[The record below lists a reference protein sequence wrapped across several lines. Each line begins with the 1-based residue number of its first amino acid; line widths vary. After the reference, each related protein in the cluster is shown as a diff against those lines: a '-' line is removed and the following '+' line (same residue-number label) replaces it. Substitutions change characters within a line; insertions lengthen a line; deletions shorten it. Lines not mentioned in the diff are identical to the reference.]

1 MKDEPEEKPDIHSQ
15 PKRTR
20 REAQSNVTPA
30 LLPSAGQEAKRE
42 PDVKPE
48 VGGSRPTRRSMRG
61 QSTPSAPEPCNITSN
76 VKKISAKTPKRIS
89 KASEMKQSNEVEKIN
104 PAQQP
109 STSRITDIE
118 LAPEKGNSVEK
129 VNLDPVPLMIT
140 ESEKV
145 ESTKNNLSAYERL
158 LKIEEEEKEVERRA
172 LELQRIRDEFN
183 AKKEKVRLELEEER
197 RKKAEEERIKLEK
210 EEKEKIEKEKFDQ
223 MFQSL
228 SARDKD
234 IIEGL
239 KVRML

>member
-1 MKDEPEEKPDIHSQ
+1 MKDEPEEKPEIPSQ

-20 REAQSNVTPA
+20 REAQSDATPV
-30 LLPSAGQEAKRE
+30 LLMSTGQEAKRE

-48 VGGSRPTRRSMRG
+48 VGSSRPTRRSMRG
-61 QSTPSAPEPCNITSN
+61 QSTTSAPEPCNKTSN
-76 VKKISAKTPKRIS
+76 VKKISAKTPKHIS
-89 KASEMKQSNEVEKIN
+89 KASEMTQSNEPEKIK
-104 PAQQP
+104 PAQEP
-109 STSRITDIE
+109 STSGMTDIE
-118 LAPEKGNSVEK
+118 VEPEKENPVEDF
-129 VNLDPVPLMIT
+129 NPDPVPLIT
-140 ESEKV
+140 ESIET

-197 RKKAEEERIKLEK
+197 RKKAEEERIRLEK
-210 EEKEKIEKEKFDQ
+210 EEKEKIEKQKFDE

-239 KVRML
+239 KVRN

>member
-1 MKDEPEEKPDIHSQ
+1 
-15 PKRTR
+15 
-20 REAQSNVTPA
+20 
-30 LLPSAGQEAKRE
+30 
-42 PDVKPE
+42 
-48 VGGSRPTRRSMRG
+48 MRG

-89 KASEMKQSNEVEKIN
+89 KASEMTKSNEVEKIN
-104 PAQQP
+104 PAQEP
-109 STSRITDIE
+109 STSNITDIE
-118 LAPEKGNSVEK
+118 LAPEKGNSDEK
-129 VNLDPVPLMIT
+129 VNLETVPLMVT

>member
-1 MKDEPEEKPDIHSQ
+1 MKDEPEEKPDIPSQ

-20 REAQSNVTPA
+20 REAQSDVTRA
-30 LLPSAGQEAKRE
+30 LLPSTGQEAKRE
-42 PDVKPE
+42 PDVKPD

-89 KASEMKQSNEVEKIN
+89 KASEMTKSNEVEKIN
-104 PAQQP
+104 PAQEP

-118 LAPEKGNSVEK
+118 LAPEKGNSDEK
-129 VNLDPVPLMIT
+129 VNLEPLMIT

>member
-1 MKDEPEEKPDIHSQ
+1 MKDEPEEKPDIPSQ

-20 REAQSNVTPA
+20 REAQSDVTRA
-30 LLPSAGQEAKRE
+30 LLPSTGQEAKRE

-104 PAQQP
+104 PAQEP

-118 LAPEKGNSVEK
+118 LAPEKGNSDEK
-129 VNLDPVPLMIT
+129 VNLEPLMIT

-223 MFQSL
+223 MFQSR

>member
-1 MKDEPEEKPDIHSQ
+1 MTDEPEEKPDIPSQ

-20 REAQSNVTPA
+20 REAQSDVTPA
-30 LLPSAGQEAKRE
+30 LLPSTRQEAKPE

-48 VGGSRPTRRSMRG
+48 VGSSRPTRRSMRG

-89 KASEMKQSNEVEKIN
+89 KASEMTKSNEVDKIN
-104 PAQQP
+104 PAQEP

-118 LAPEKGNSVEK
+118 LAPEKGNSDEK
-129 VNLDPVPLMIT
+129 VNLETVPLMIT
-140 ESEKV
+140 ESEV

>member
-1 MKDEPEEKPDIHSQ
+1 MKDEPEEKPDIPSQ

-20 REAQSNVTPA
+20 REAQSDVTRA
-30 LLPSAGQEAKRE
+30 LLPSTGQEAKRE

-104 PAQQP
+104 PAQEP

-118 LAPEKGNSVEK
+118 LAPEKGNSDEK
-129 VNLDPVPLMIT
+129 VNLEPLMIT

>member
-1 MKDEPEEKPDIHSQ
+1 MKDEPEEKPDIPSQ

-20 REAQSNVTPA
+20 REAQSDVNPA
-30 LLPSAGQEAKRE
+30 LLPSTGQEAKRE

-89 KASEMKQSNEVEKIN
+89 KASEMTKSNEVEKIN
-104 PAQQP
+104 PAQEP

-118 LAPEKGNSVEK
+118 LAPEKGNSDEK
-129 VNLDPVPLMIT
+129 VNLEPLMIT